1 MGKLVSHPTDERGI
15 SIRDVIEQSLYKVK
29 DSLRLF
35 VSKDCELEEENLC
48 FFQNSHIPIGNSGY
62 IRYGGLIWL
71 SAKSRIL
78 SA

>member
-35 VSKDCELEEENLC
+35 VSKDCELVEENLC
-48 FFQNSHIPIGNSGY
+48 SFQNSHIPIGNRWIY
-62 IRYGGLIWL
+62 
-71 SAKSRIL
+71 
-78 SA
+78 